1 MPLIE
6 HTGLSVSAG
15 DGVLQRGQQQLSKWQ
30 SEGLDIMLGANISP
44 RYLQEANFS
53 QRLMQLLEQ
62 DPPHVFERLII
73 KVLETAA
80 LADIDHTSELM
91 RTCQAIGMRFALDDF
106 GAAAR
111 PWLTSNACRSAC

>member
-1 MPLIE
+1 METCTARHRCAGHFFLSLIE

-30 SEGLDIMLGANISP
+30 SEGLDIRLDANISP

-73 KVLETAA
+73 EVL
-80 LADIDHTSELM
+80 
-91 RTCQAIGMRFALDDF
+91 
-106 GAAAR
+106 
-111 PWLTSNACRSAC
+111 